1 MSLRLKRSILF
12 TISIIFLAF
21 GVLLMLDNLL
31 VDINLRVKDSFL
43 LLFNIS
49 DANKATVV
57 CYIIALAIFV
67 LTVIS
72 WIVCLAWTW
81 VLYNKDSS
89 ETLQSSKSNHLNINS
104 IVEDKDEMMTN
115 NYIAHK
121 KDND

>member
-1 MSLRLKRSILF
+1 MFI
-12 TISIIFLAF
+12 ISIIFLAF

-31 VDINLRVKDSFL
+31 IDINLGVKDVFL
-43 LLFNIS
+43 LLFDIT
-49 DANKATVV
+49 DVNKATVV
-57 CYIIALAIFV
+57 CYIIALTIFV

-72 WIVCLAWTW
+72 WIICLAWTW

-121 KDND
+121 KDSD